1 MRLLLNYQ
9 LPIVARYAEAL
20 SESKKALL
28 TDRSFQ
34 TCSELMTTG
43 TRTAVRHLYSC
54 T

>member
-28 TDRSFQ
+28 TDLFR
-34 TCSELMTTG
+34 L
-43 TRTAVRHLYSC
+43 VVN
-54 T
+54 